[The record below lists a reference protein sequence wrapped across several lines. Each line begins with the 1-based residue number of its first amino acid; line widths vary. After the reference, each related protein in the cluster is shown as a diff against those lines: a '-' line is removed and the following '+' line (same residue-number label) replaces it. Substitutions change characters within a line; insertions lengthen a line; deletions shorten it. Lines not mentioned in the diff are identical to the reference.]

1 MTTIAVST
9 IQMAQDYAER
19 SNLAYDH
26 KPYIGGGEFICYD
39 DAGEVIQVIK
49 YCSSNAEIINRVND
63 KLFENLFALPFSSDL
78 VKLRGHVG

>member
-9 IQMAQDYAER
+9 IQMAQDYADR
-19 SNLAYDH
+19 SQLPYDH

-63 KLFENLFALPFSSDL
+63 KLFENLFALPMSAEL
-78 VKLRGHVG
+78 VNFMVHG

>member
-26 KPYIGGGEFICYD
+26 KPYIGGGEFFCYD
-39 DAGEVIQVIK
+39 DAGEIIQVIK
-49 YCSSNAEIINRVND
+49 YCSTNAEIISRVNN
-63 KLFENLFALPFSSDL
+63 KLFENLFTLPFSADL
-78 VKLRGHVG
+78 LNLRV

>member
-9 IQMAQDYAER
+9 IQMAQDYADR
-19 SNLAYDH
+19 SNLPYDH

-49 YCSSNAEIINRVND
+49 YCSSNAEIINRVNE
-63 KLFENLFALPFSSDL
+63 KLFENLFALPMSAEL
-78 VKLRGHVG
+78 VNFRAHG

>member
-9 IQMAQDYAER
+9 IQMAQDYADR
-19 SNLAYDH
+19 SQLPYDH

-49 YCSSNAEIINRVND
+49 YCSTNAEIINRVND
-63 KLFENLFALPFSSDL
+63 KLFENLFALPMSAEL
-78 VKLRGHVG
+78 VNFRVHG

>member
-26 KPYIGGGEFICYD
+26 KPHIGGGEFFCYD
-39 DAGEVIQVIK
+39 DAGEIIQVIK
-49 YCSSNAEIINRVND
+49 YCSSNAEIINRVNN
-63 KLFENLFALPFSSDL
+63 KLFENLFALPFSAEL
-78 VKLRGHVG
+78 LNLQGHG